1 MNHSLLNTQSNKAKT
16 IRIVSEIARNDR
28 QAVVRSV
35 RIKRKLTRNVRNHAK
50 QAKIQIQII
59 VQLLKAESM
68 YFLS

>member
-35 RIKRKLTRNVRNHAK
+35 RIKNKLTRNVRNHAK

>member
-16 IRIVSEIARNDR
+16 IRIVSEIAKNDR